1 MFNTEEIIGDIIY
14 ISFKDQNRYSDFGVV
29 GIGHFLIKG
38 YDNIGI
44 WVEHPNLILSTLTD
58 EKGKPL
64 NGNFINLPYYNKKE
78 RPALNLDGTY
88 FTFETSKPTFSA
100 PSFSIAISV
109 SNITGIIPSF

>member
-14 ISFKDQNRYSDFGVV
+14 ISFKDQNRYSDFGIV
-29 GIGHFLIKG
+29 GNGHFLIKG

-64 NGNFINLPYYNKKE
+64 PEHKIQKEKIDANFLITWDNVDSLMHYPNRKGF
-78 RPALNLDGTY
+78 D
-88 FTFETSKPTFSA
+88 F
-100 PSFSIAISV
+100 PSEF
-109 SNITGIIPSF
+109 NIKYGFKL